1 MIASK
6 DSSSEGVVETLA
18 EHADLEDLKALV
30 SEQAAFESLLARPE
44 GSEKLF
50 AEMRRVV
57 EICEQLRS
65 RLEEQSLMLEATIEH
80 ADRIENDLQEKNK
93 IMEDDLE
100 VARGI
105 QQSLLP
111 DVSAISS
118 QLEVAIYHKQLDEVG
133 GDYYDFSELPD
144 KRVAVSVYDIS
155 GHGVP
160 SALIMAFL
168 KAQIENATKHSDSPS
183 AIVDWVN
190 RASYAFLRGV
200 RRYATVNFVMF
211 SDRFLRYVSGGG
223 YGLLVR
229 QGMQRTFNRV
239 GNYIG
244 LRTKPFREF
253 ELPFEQGDVLALYTD
268 GMVEAQDASGKG
280 YTVQRLNDLIAR
292 HSEEPVQEILNRCVE
307 DYTSF
312 RARDTDDITLLILRR
327 CAK

>member
-1 MIASK
+1 MTATD
-6 DSSSEGVVETLA
+6 DSSTERVAEILA
-18 EHADLEDLKALV
+18 ESADLDSVRELLHD
-30 SEQAAFESLLARPE
+30 EAAAQRLLSTGEGRLEFFARCRKIIE
-44 GSEKLF
+44 HTERLR
-50 AEMRRVV
+50 AEMEEMAVV
-57 EICEQLRS
+57 HELT
-65 RLEEQSLMLEATIEH
+65 LEH
-80 ADRIENDLQEKNK
+80 ATRIENELELQNRIVGE
-93 IMEDDLE
+93 DLE

-111 DVSAISS
+111 DPSMLAGFADCAV
-118 QLEVAIYHKQLDEVG
+118 YHKQLAEVG
-133 GDYYDFSELPD
+133 GDYYDFAQLPGD
-144 KRVAVSVYDIS
+144 RFAVGVYDIS
-155 GHGVP
+155 GHGVS

-168 KAQIENATKHSDSPS
+168 KAQVENATKRIESPS

-229 QGMQRTFNRV
+229 HGMQRTFNRV

-253 ELPFEQGDVLALYTD
+253 ELPFEEGDIVALYTD
-268 GMVEAQDASGKG
+268 GMAEALDENGKG

-292 HSEEPVQEILNRCVE
+292 HSDEPVQDILNKCVE
-307 DYTSF
+307 DYTKF
-312 RARDTDDITLLILRR
+312 RVQDTDDLTLLILRR